1 MSEEEGSSFKFHGI
15 TGAHNVF
22 AFPHCETDRFW
33 RKSLS
38 LTPER
43 YFKYDQVSFDECK
56 NAFIKP
62 KKPVYLDVLEH
73 LHKRAD
79 FE

>member
-1 MSEEEGSSFKFHGI
+1 MAEEATGFKFHGI
-15 TGAHNVF
+15 AGAVNIF
-22 AFPHCETDRFW
+22 AVPHCETDRFW
-33 RKSLS
+33 RQSLG

-43 YFKYDQVSFDECK
+43 YIKGSDYAFDECH
-56 NAFIKP
+56 NAFSKP
-62 KKPVYLDVLEH
+62 KKPVQLDLLEH